1 MDLLFED
8 CLTDDWE
15 NKNPKQLAKEVIQ
28 EFKDKYLEF
37 IQVMN
42 RQNKI
47 KNLPKPPQRSEATKT
62 KRQDYRE
69 ANKEI

>member
-1 MDLLFED
+1 MDILSED
-8 CLTDDWE
+8 CLTDNWG

-47 KNLPKPPQRSEATKT
+47 KNLPKPPQRSEAT
-62 KRQDYRE
+62 
-69 ANKEI
+69 